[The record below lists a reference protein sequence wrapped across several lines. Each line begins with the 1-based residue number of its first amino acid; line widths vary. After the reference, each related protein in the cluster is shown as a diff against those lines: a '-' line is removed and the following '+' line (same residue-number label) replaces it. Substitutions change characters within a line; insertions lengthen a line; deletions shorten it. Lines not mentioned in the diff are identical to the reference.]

1 LDKGILQDKKLTKR
15 VFVMNSI
22 NVNDGFLIR
31 CDIGDEIV
39 SRLKGFAAENKIYS
53 GTVIGIGSIKDPE
66 LGYYDIEKKIYLKK
80 RFEGDYELLNLS
92 GNFARFGEEVIPHC
106 HATISDPEFHVIGGH
121 LFRAEVAV
129 TTEFYIRPGGIELN
143 RALDKQTGLNLLKF

>member
-1 LDKGILQDKKLTKR
+1 
-15 VFVMNSI
+15 MNSI

-39 SRLKGFAAENKIYS
+39 SRLKGFAVENKIYS
-53 GTVIGIGSIKDPE
+53 GTVLGIGSIKDPE

-92 GNFARFGEEVIPHC
+92 GNFARFGEEVILHC
-106 HATISDPEFHVIGGH
+106 HATIVGPRISCHW
-121 LFRAEVAV
+121 
-129 TTEFYIRPGGIELN
+129 
-143 RALDKQTGLNLLKF
+143 RALVQSRRGGNNRILYQAGRN